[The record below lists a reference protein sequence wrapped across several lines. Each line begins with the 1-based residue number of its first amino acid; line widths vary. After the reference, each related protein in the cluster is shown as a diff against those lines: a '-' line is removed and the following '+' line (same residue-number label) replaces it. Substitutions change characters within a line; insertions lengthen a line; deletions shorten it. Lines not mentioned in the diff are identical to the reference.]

1 VRLKIVRSPVER
13 ELDGLKL
20 DGFLPGL
27 LVDVTPSVALWLI
40 AQDYAVLEM
49 RQPASEPAGD
59 GTPLQTDGDRRRS

>member
-1 VRLKIVRSPVER
+1 MRLRIVRSPVER

-40 AQDYAVLEM
+40 AQEYAVLEM
-49 RQPASEPAGD
+49 RQPTNDPAD
-59 GTPLQTDGDRRRS
+59 GRTPLQTDGDRRRS